1 MGNSIYSTKK
11 TNRLPS
17 LAFMIDKTHNLYDIK
32 KQRKWQI
39 CIIIPAIYMPD
50 RYWRFSK
57 SNMLKLRCFSIP
69 QNLGGFPAPVFGG
82 VKWEKIE

>member
-1 MGNSIYSTKK
+1 
-11 TNRLPS
+11 
-17 LAFMIDKTHNLYDIK
+17 MIDKTHDLHDIK

-50 RYWRFSK
+50 GYWQFSISK
-57 SNMLKLRCFSIP
+57 ILKLLWFFII
-69 QNLGGFPAPVFGG
+69 QNSKDFPAPVISG